1 MNYLKKS
8 SGPFLKKTI
17 VLSLLAFLFMCGHK
31 LAAQQ
36 YKMAGGFRIGDS
48 EGVAIKAFLN
58 EQHAAEF
65 LWTFRNTGMQWTGL
79 FEFHAPALVERTEGF
94 YWYYGFGPHIGYNQ
108 GLGCHGDCI
117 TQDTTQAP
125 GGAIIIRESYNSSK
139 QNYFA
144 MGMNFIMGLEY
155 RFISLP
161 LTVGLEYKPLI
172 EFFNRSQFNN
182 QFNDFAISVKY
193 TFIRK

>member
-1 MNYLKKS
+1 MNYFKPSNWSLQMKAL
-8 SGPFLKKTI
+8 FF
-17 VLSLLAFLFMCGHK
+17 SLLLFLLIGGQK

-58 EQHAAEF
+58 ERHAAEF
-65 LWTFRNTGMQWTGL
+65 LWTFRNSGMQWTGL

-94 YWYYGFGPHIGYNQ
+94 FWYYGFGPHIGYNQ
-108 GLGCHGDCI
+108 GIGCNGDCF

-125 GGAIIIRESYNSSK
+125 GGNLVIREVSNSRK
-139 QNYFA
+139 KNYYA

-193 TFIRK
+193 TFIRN